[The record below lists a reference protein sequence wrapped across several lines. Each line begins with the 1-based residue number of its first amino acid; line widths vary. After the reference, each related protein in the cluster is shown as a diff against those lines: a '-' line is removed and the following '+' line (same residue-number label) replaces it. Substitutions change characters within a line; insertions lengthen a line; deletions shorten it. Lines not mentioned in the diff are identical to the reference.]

1 MRDRAPIPAPIVTS
15 PTHCLSHTR
24 WRHSC
29 LQCNAEESAQLSSA
43 PRGGRQPDRHLLL
56 LQTSAGSSS
65 SRKRCARHTMSIA
78 VCVRV
83 SRQYSMR
90 MCLLPA
96 LCRLHLLPPTAYPLP
111 LTVCCLPLTAA
122 VCRQL
127 PTLATYRLP
136 PATCACAYRL
146 CCICTAYRLHTFM
159 YPFLRSRSVRDGRAR
174 PRPARAQM
182 SGAATQNHT
191 TASASRAAH
200 GVGEAVRPRR
210 MVRPSLGSLTCL
222 C

>member
-83 SRQYSMR
+83 SAVQYAHVPPAYCMPLTPPTTYRLLSAVYR
-90 MCLLPA
+90 LRPAGCRLLPA
-96 LCRLHLLPPTAYPLP
+96 PT
-111 LTVCCLPLTAA
+111 
-122 VCRQL
+122 
-127 PTLATYRLP
+127 TYRLP
-136 PATCACAYRL
+136 PAACRLRLRMPPGLHTYRL
-146 CCICTAYRLHTFM
+146 PPASCIRPCTPIAAQCSD
-159 YPFLRSRSVRDGRAR
+159 PFLSAHTPLFLPQALCGDETLGDDSSSGSDRSGLSGCCGSEGRCWMVD
-174 PRPARAQM
+174 ARA
-182 SGAATQNHT
+182 
-191 TASASRAAH
+191 
-200 GVGEAVRPRR
+200 V
-210 MVRPSLGSLTCL
+210 
-222 C
+222 